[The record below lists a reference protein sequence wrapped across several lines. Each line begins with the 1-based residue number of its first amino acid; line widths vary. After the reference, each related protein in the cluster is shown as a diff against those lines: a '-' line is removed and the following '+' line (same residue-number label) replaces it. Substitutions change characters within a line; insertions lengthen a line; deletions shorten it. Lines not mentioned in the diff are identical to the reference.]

1 MCGRAYETYTDEEI
15 YIRYKN
21 RRPIRFA
28 LGSNYNLCP
37 TQISP
42 VIIVRDAERELAPM
56 RWGLVPAWAQD
67 VKAADKY
74 SLINAKGE
82 EIETKRSYQA
92 AFRARRCIVPV
103 SGFFE
108 WKREGTQKT
117 PFAIHLSNDPIMSL
131 AGVWELWRSK
141 ETGEEVLSFSIITT
155 AANSFMESI
164 HNRMPVIL
172 DRADEEAWLDPAN
185 QNVAGLKTL
194 LKPCGSEKLACFAIS
209 SLVNSPR
216 NNSPEVLVPAK

>member
-21 RRPIRFA
+21 RRPIRFT
-28 LGSNYNLCP
+28 LGTNYNLCP

-42 VIIVRDAERELAPM
+42 VIVVRDGDREVASM

-67 VKAADKY
+67 MKAADKY
-74 SLINAKGE
+74 SLINAQGE
-82 EIETKRSYQA
+82 DIETKRSYQA
-92 AFRARRCIVPV
+92 AFRSRRCIVPV

-108 WKREGTQKT
+108 WKREGKQKT
-117 PFAIHLSNDPIMSL
+117 PFAIHLCDDSIMSL

-141 ETGEEVLSFSIITT
+141 ETDEEVSSFSIITT

-164 HNRMPVIL
+164 HYRMPVIL
-172 DRADEEAWLDPAN
+172 DREDEEAWLDPVN
-185 QNVAGLKTL
+185 QNVADLKSL
-194 LKPCGSEKLACFAIS
+194 LRPCGPEKLACFPIS
-209 SLVNSPR
+209 TLVNSPR

>member
-15 YIRYKN
+15 YIAYRN
-21 RRPIRFA
+21 RRPLRFTI
-28 LGSNYNLCP
+28 GPNYNLCP

-42 VIIVRDAERELAPM
+42 VLIVRDGEREVAPM

-82 EIETKRSYQA
+82 EIEFKRSYQA
-92 AFRARRCIVPV
+92 ALRARRCIVPV

-108 WKREGTQKT
+108 WKREAKQKT

-131 AGVWELWRSK
+131 AGIWELWRSK
-141 ETGEEVLSFSIITT
+141 ETGEEVTSFSIITT

-172 DRADEEAWLDPAN
+172 DRADEEAWLDPTN
-185 QNVAGLKTL
+185 QNVADLKAL
-194 LKPCGSEKLACFAIS
+194 LKPCNSEKLACFAVS
-209 SLVNSPR
+209 NLVNSPR
-216 NNSPEVLVPAK
+216 NNSPEVVAPAK